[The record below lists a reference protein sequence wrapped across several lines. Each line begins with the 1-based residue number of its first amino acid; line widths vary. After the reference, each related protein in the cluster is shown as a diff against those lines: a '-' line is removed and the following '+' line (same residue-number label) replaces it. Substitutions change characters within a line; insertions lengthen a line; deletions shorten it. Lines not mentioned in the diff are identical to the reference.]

1 MIDGA
6 HEGAFAT
13 HPTIAERVAAIVS
26 VTGSMALIAPG
37 RRDTRPPELRARE
50 GFGRRAAPAL
60 EAAFLGDARQS
71 VSAALA
77 RVSSDNEFNRL
88 GLTREMSVGAIAA
101 VGVFLRVHSAD
112 LRNPAALTKAFDPAP
127 VRTFFAMAGEGRR
140 CLWQGLGSVI
150 GLAKKPTDCDLD
162 KRFAAYRDNDG
173 VIGAIADTMANQT
186 KGVYAWPDGSF
197 RNAAPPIIQLAEIR
211 EARCFQT
218 ESYSVGDRGLHS
230 VTEQPKQGDTISLPR
245 YLGYSD
251 AAARSVTEASP
262 AERDARL
269 LDYFK
274 VRKTMGLVIHRFFG
288 DPGLQE
294 AAVRYGYY
302 AHQTAIAMLRQRLT
316 DPSFASTL
324 NPLERAEL
332 DLLAAAPQDFV
343 SCTARRAQRQT
354 RS

>member
-1 MIDGA
+1 
-6 HEGAFAT
+6 
-13 HPTIAERVAAIVS
+13 
-26 VTGSMALIAPG
+26 MAWHVRTV
-37 RRDTRPPELRARE
+37 RRRTDFR
-50 GFGRRAAPAL
+50 FV
-60 EAAFLGDARQS
+60 EAAFLRDARQS

-101 VGVFLRVHSAD
+101 VGVFLWVHSAD

-150 GLAKKPTDCDLD
+150 GLAGKPTDCDLD

-197 RNAAPPIIQLAEIR
+197 RNAAPPMIQLAEIR

-288 DPGLQE
+288 GPGLQE